1 MVQKFWN
8 FNHNK
13 FFGCVA
19 YTHIPKEKNKI
30 IGYDIHTKGY
40 NYDNAKS
47 EIFVGTNV
55 ILCKTPKELIKV
67 VNFFKR
73 TIF

>member
-1 MVQKFWN
+1 VLLHTHTFQKR
-8 FNHNK
+8 K
-13 FFGCVA
+13 
-19 YTHIPKEKNKI
+19 INKI